1 MTSNVLPLHFAP
13 SQASSSQNSNFDN
26 TLEGYKIKSALPYK
40 ILSTLVIRWRMTAQT
55 FSTPY
60 GLRRPHW
67 RGRWGWL
74 RFWSGGWWGRWCPL
88 HHTPLTTTNCKKDI
102 QHNFSDTLHTY
113 KIKKNSKV
121 PKIFNENHNDNW
133 RKQKLHWVK
142 SGALTLKNLL
152 DNTKNQ
158 ERTRKDISWTA
169 LAWTHKSKRCH
180 SILLTKVFQTMERNP
195 NVRIMFISK
204 SQLKKCSL

>member
-1 MTSNVLPLHFAP
+1 MIFCCLVTGCWENLIMFFFGYWATILDCDSSAVLKKVKKISMTSNVLPLHFAP
-13 SQASSSQNSNFDN
+13 SQASSSQNSNFDD

-102 QHNFSDTLHTY
+102 QHNFSDTY
-113 KIKKNSKV
+113 YI
-121 PKIFNENHNDNW
+121 
-133 RKQKLHWVK
+133 
-142 SGALTLKNLL
+142 
-152 DNTKNQ
+152 
-158 ERTRKDISWTA
+158 
-169 LAWTHKSKRCH
+169 
-180 SILLTKVFQTMERNP
+180 
-195 NVRIMFISK
+195 
-204 SQLKKCSL
+204 